1 MSVIVNG
8 NTYLPSADG
17 KIYGQYPAGDAPV
30 SGDAA
35 VLSLALSTAGR
46 VSFYVDYSELATA
59 GTHTFYVARTHGT
72 TGAVS
77 VNYATSGDTHTVVN
91 GTLNWA
97 DGEANIKKFTVP
109 VSSSD
114 LTTHDAS
121 GLGEHRITATLSSP
135 TGGLVLHN
143 GTYTKA
149 YGVVDNA
156 TMIASDA
163 NAVFYDSAAAG
174 GGTGTQA
181 SPYNNIYT
189 AITNLGAKRYLYGKG
204 VTVPDQT
211 NSTGAGGTATA
222 SCIFPPATRTSE
234 ATRVYIRNWPGSTW
248 DIDGATE
255 TTNGAAGFYTESGE
269 SYQTYKGIDFKNLD
283 GTVTGTINGHG
294 ILYRYGNS
302 VGINVEHCTADNING
317 TANNGAYQLW
327 GVDGGRVWRCTSN
340 NIQTNGDNT
349 NGNTGGVYTYLGT
362 NLSVQ
367 RCEFT
372 NSAQGVFH
380 KRFALG
386 DVSTAVRF
394 CLFETSTQEA
404 IHYSTSGSGD
414 PSHEYTLAQNNI
426 IKSSTIGISHNSGY
440 NDASLGYKHAWS
452 NNVFDSVAFGTIGA
466 VHFNEA
472 FSSQLY
478 NNIFL
483 DCRRIWNE
491 TSDSTG
497 LKSPGVEY
505 ADYNL
510 EFGTTLA
517 GFFYGWKGTA
527 YATAAALNTASGFAG
542 NDTTGDPLFTNTAS
556 NDYSLQGGSPALT
569 GGVSSTQQGIYLT
582 GDEVIGA

>member
-1 MSVIVNG
+1 MSVTVNG

-17 KIYGQYPAGDAPV
+17 KIYGQYPLGDAPV
-30 SGDAA
+30 GSL
-35 VLSLALSTAGR
+35 VSLSLSLSTAGR
-46 VSFYVDYSELATA
+46 VSFYNDYSELSTE
-59 GTHTFYVARTHGT
+59 GSHIFYVARTHGT
-72 TGAVS
+72 SGAVS
-77 VNYATSGDTHTVVN
+77 VNYQTSGDTHGTVA

-97 DGEANIKKFTVP
+97 DGEADIKSFVVP
-109 VSSSD
+109 VSAANLSTHSS
-114 LTTHDAS
+114 L
-121 GLGEHRITATLSSP
+121 GLGDHRIVATLSSP
-135 TGGLVLHN
+135 TNGLVLHN

-149 YGVVDNA
+149 YGVIDNV

-181 SPYNNIYT
+181 SPYNSIYT
-189 AITNLGAKRYLYGKG
+189 AISNLGSKRYLYGKG

-222 SCIFPPATRTSE
+222 SCIFPPATRTNE
-234 ATRVYIRNWPGSTW
+234 TDRVFIRNWPGSTW

-255 TTNGAAGFYTESGE
+255 TTNGSCGFYTESGQ
-269 SYQTYKGIDFKNLD
+269 SYQTYKGINFKNLN

-294 ILYRYGNS
+294 IMYRYGNS
-302 VGINVEHCTADNING
+302 VGINIEHCTADNING

-394 CLFETSTQEA
+394 CLFESSIQEA
-404 IHYSTSGSGD
+404 VHYSTSGSGD
-414 PSHEYTLAQNNI
+414 PSHEYTLVQSNV

-440 NDASLGYKHAWS
+440 NDAGLGYKHCWS
-452 NNVFDSVAFGTIGA
+452 NNVFDTVASGTIGA
-466 VHFNEA
+466 IHFNEA
-472 FSSQLY
+472 FSSQIY

-483 DCRRIWNE
+483 NCRRTWNE

-505 ADYNL
+505 ANYNL

-517 GFFYGWKGTA
+517 GFFYGWKGTG
-527 YATAAALNTASGFAG
+527 YGSAASLNAASGLAA
-542 NDTTGDPLFTNTAS
+542 NDATGDPLFTNAVA
-556 NDYSLQGGSPALT
+556 NDYTLQGGSLALT
-569 GGVSSTQQGIYLT
+569 GGVSGTEQGVYLSGT
-582 GDEVIGA
+582 EVIGA